1 MSADSFEE
9 QMIARL
15 KFKSSLFEG
24 ALDGGEDT
32 IFANDDKF
40 KGIMSL
46 VADYVENST
55 QEETS
60 NHEPATVAAGEVETP
75 RGENTPGTQTSLF
88 PETSDQP
95 DSSAPS
101 DLTSTPKNTPSDL
114 VSQGTAFLSNLV
126 QTLSS
131 PEQTKQLLDTLV
143 HEDPATGQ
151 TSVRIPVPDRQ
162 TVQNLFSLLGQF
174 LASGNKK

>member
-1 MSADSFEE
+1 
-9 QMIARL
+9 MIARL

-46 VADYVENST
+46 VAHYVEEDTSSGVLPCT
-55 QEETS
+55 PMEAPEET
-60 NHEPATVAAGEVETP
+60 EAPRKDLTP
-75 RGENTPGTQTSLF
+75 STQTSLF
-88 PETSDQP
+88 PEVSGESDLS
-95 DSSAPS
+95 DPS
-101 DLTSTPKNTPSDL
+101 DLSDKPSSSPTDL
-114 VSQGTAFLSNLV
+114 INQGTAFLSNLV